1 MFSDFKLQ
9 YKTISKKQTH
19 RPMKQNEELS
29 NNPCVYGQLIYTK
42 ELKIYNR
49 KGRNSV
55 GKTGQICE
63 K

>member
-1 MFSDFKLQ
+1 ME
-9 YKTISKKQTH
+9 
-19 RPMKQNEELS
+19 QNEELS
-29 NNPCVYGQLIYTK
+29 NNLCVYSQLIYTK

-55 GKTGQICE
+55 GKTGLSHA